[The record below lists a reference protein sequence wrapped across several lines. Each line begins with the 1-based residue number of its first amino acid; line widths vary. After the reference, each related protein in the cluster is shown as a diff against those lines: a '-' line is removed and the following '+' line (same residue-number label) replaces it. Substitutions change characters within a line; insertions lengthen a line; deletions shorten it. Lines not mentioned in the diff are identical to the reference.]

1 MVRVKICGIT
11 NAADARL
18 ACDLGADALG
28 FNFYNKSPRFINFPS
43 AKKIIRGLAP
53 FVRSVGVFVTGKPT
67 EMVRIARSANLG
79 VIQLH
84 GDQCAAHTAFCAK
97 YFPVIKA
104 FRVGTDFR
112 LREIDKYKAASA
124 VLLDAA
130 SSQAGQFGGTGKTT
144 DWEVAREAAKSRLII
159 LAGGL
164 TPENVA
170 AAILQ
175 VRPYAVDVAS
185 GVESKP
191 GKKDRGKLRDFM
203 QEVRRAERQLEA
215 LAEESKQA

>member
-11 NAADARL
+11 NAADARF

-28 FNFYNKSPRFINFPS
+28 FNFYKKSPRSIDLPS
-43 AKKIIRGLAP
+43 AKKIVRGLPP

-67 EMVRIARSANLG
+67 EMVRIAQSANLG

-84 GDQCAAHTAFCAK
+84 GDQCAAHTSFCAT
-97 YFPVIKA
+97 YFPVIRA
-104 FRVGTDFR
+104 FRVGAGFR
-112 LREIDKYKAASA
+112 LSELDGYKAASA
-124 VLLDAA
+124 ILLDAA
-130 SSQAGQFGGTGKTT
+130 SSQAGQFGGTGKTM
-144 DWEVAREAAKSRLII
+144 DWGVAREAAKSRLII

-170 AAILQ
+170 AAILL

-203 QEVRRAERQLEA
+203 QEVRRAESQLQA
-215 LAEESKQA
+215 PAEESKRV